1 MSKVRFLVLTRAV
14 EGKLKEFEKWYDEE
28 HLRDVCAV
36 PGIRSAK
43 RYRVLKPFANGMDI
57 PHWDS
62 VAVYEIDA
70 KNPESALETLNK
82 VAYTEAMPISD
93 ALAAQGVQFLMEEVS
108 SFEPTS

>member
-1 MSKVRFLVLTRAV
+1 MSKVRFLVLTKAV
-14 EGKLKEFEKWYDEE
+14 EGKLKEFEKWYDEQ

-36 PGIRSAK
+36 PGMRSAK
-43 RYRVLKPFANGMDI
+43 RYRVLQPFATGMDV

-70 KNPESALETLNK
+70 KNPASALEALNK
-82 VAYTEAMPISD
+82 AAFTDAMPISD
-93 ALAAQGVQFLMEEVS
+93 TLGPQGVQLLIEEVS